1 MKFNYS
7 FVVDGRGDLR
17 MFVTYQRKKFS
28 YSLGF
33 SVDKAK
39 WDNVSQRVKRN
50 TTHGKKLIPA
60 AKINAAI
67 QHAEDVLQTISAAYT
82 SSPTA
87 DDFKND
93 IGKAL
98 GRKTTKLNDQS
109 FFDLYTTYINSE
121 KVESGWSKGTVYK
134 QQRLLKEWKEFC
146 PTMAI
151 DNINEDLLNQF
162 RDFQISL
169 GHQNETVKKK
179 LSMSK
184 WFFRWLLA
192 KGIIKDACFTAYKVK
207 LKKASKVVVFLTWDE
222 LMNLYNHNFEDGYL
236 SRVRDV
242 FCFCCFTG
250 LRYSDAYK
258 LQKKDIYDAAI
269 HIVTAKTNDKLT
281 IELNNYSSSI
291 LSKYA
296 NLEGDRALP
305 VISNQKMNVY
315 IKEACKI
322 CGINEKLTNIYYRGN
337 VKYEETKEKWE
348 LIGSHAGR
356 RTFVCNALMLGISP
370 NIVMKWTGHSDYKS
384 MKPYID
390 IADTVKK
397 SAMQMFNR

>member
-7 FVVDGRGDLR
+7 FVVDGRGALR
-17 MFVTYQRKKFS
+17 MFVTYQHKKFS

-33 SVDKAK
+33 SVEKSK

-67 QHAEDVLQTISAAYT
+67 QHAEDVLQTISATYT
-82 SSPTA
+82 PPPTIEV
-87 DDFKND
+87 FKND
-93 IGKAL
+93 VGRAL
-98 GRKTTKLNDQS
+98 GRKTTLNDQN
-109 FFDLYTTYINSE
+109 FFDLYTTYINTE
-121 KVESGWSKGTVYK
+121 KLESGWGKGTIYK
-134 QQRLLKEWKEFC
+134 HQRLLKEWKEFD
-146 PTMAI
+146 PTVTV
-151 DNINEDLLNQF
+151 DDINEDLLNRF
-162 RDFQISL
+162 RDFQIAL

-184 WFFRWLLA
+184 WFFRWLLS

-207 LKKASKVVVFLTWDE
+207 LKKASKVVVFLKWDE
-222 LMNLYNHNFEDGYL
+222 LMRLYNYDFENPYL

-250 LRYSDAYK
+250 LRYSDAHE
-258 LQKKDIYDAAI
+258 LQKKHIYDGAI

-281 IELNNYSSSI
+281 IELNNYSTTI
-291 LSKYA
+291 LDKYKD
-296 NLEGDRALP
+296 LEGERALP

-315 IKEACKI
+315 IKEACKL
-322 CGINEKLTNIYYRGN
+322 CGINEKLTNIFYRGN

-348 LIGSHAGR
+348 MIGTHAGR

-370 NIVMKWTGHSDYKS
+370 TVVMKWTGHSDYKS

-390 IADTVKK
+390 IADDAKR
-397 SAMQMFNR
+397 SAMQMFNK